1 MDQSME
7 AIIQAVTTQVLAALE
22 QENKLPD
29 RRSEGK
35 TRCLVLGDSDHI
47 PQALRR
53 DAVLLGLEDYQTHQT
68 ITNYARVLITR
79 LDFADLA
86 DIALGRGGTP
96 AARAVCCA
104 LLQGTEVLLLECALP
119 HRAFA
124 GRGST
129 ALYQLLERYVNTL
142 LVFGV
147 KLLGSGDAMPALRGG
162 LLEPKAPVVRREVRD
177 VRLITEA
184 LAQALAKDA
193 QELDIP
199 ARTLITPAAMDIFQ
213 ASHTTL
219 IRR

>member
-7 AIIQAVTTQVLAALE
+7 ALIQAVTTQVLAALE

-35 TRCLVLGDSDHI
+35 ARCLVLGDSDHI

-142 LVFGV
+142 QVFGV
-147 KLLGSGDAMPALRGG
+147 KLLGGGDATLALRGG
-162 LLEPKAPVVRREVRD
+162 VPEPKVPVRREVRD
-177 VRLITEA
+177 VCLITEA

-199 ARTLITPAAMDIFQ
+199 AGTLITPAAMDIFQ

>member
-7 AIIQAVTTQVLAALE
+7 AIIQAVTTQVLAALD
-22 QENKLPD
+22 QENKLPG
-29 RRSEGK
+29 RRSEEK
-35 TRCLVLGDSDHI
+35 NRCLVLGDSDHI

-68 ITNYARVLITR
+68 ITNYARVLITQ

-124 GRGST
+124 GRGSP

-142 LVFGV
+142 QAFGV
-147 KLLGSGDAMPALRGG
+147 KLLGGGDATPALRGG
-162 LLEPKAPVVRREVRD
+162 VPEPKVPVRREVRD
-177 VRLITEA
+177 VCLITEA

-199 ARTLITPAAMDIFQ
+199 AGTLITPAAMDIFQ